1 MENFPE
7 IARDFLAAQAC
18 LSVSDE
24 AALEAALRHAIS
36 DDAWRVKVGES
47 ARRQAVAKTGATP
60 LAVETARQLYEHS
73 LPRPF
78 RSWLLAGLSSLWRA
92 GSRLKRARDLKRI
105 QTLSL
110 PVISVGGIGVGGAGK
125 TPCVLHFAALL
136 QQAGRHPAFL
146 TRGYRRISQE
156 TCTVLAAGGIAT
168 VEQTGDEAQLLLRS
182 GLGPVAICADRAT
195 GGRALQSQFPA
206 DLFVLESGI
215 IKLLKDTNGD
225 GKPDK
230 SIVFADNL
238 VLPSGIMKWKKG
250 VLVVDVPDVWYLEDT
265 NGDGKADKKEKMLT
279 GFARTN
285 PQHIANTP
293 VLGVDN
299 WIYIAHQGIITP
311 KVSMEFNDTGSSVRY
326 PGKPGL
332 ASLPRDA
339 AGRSIR
345 FRPDMYELEM
355 LSGESQYGHT
365 FDPWGHHFCT
375 SNANHLFTEI
385 ISASYLQRNPS
396 LLVADATENIPDH
409 GDAAE
414 VFPITT
420 NPQHQLLTDVGV
432 ITSSC
437 GVTWYQG
444 GLFPDSFNNITFI
457 AEPVHNLIHA
467 DRIHPKG
474 ASFSAS
480 RVYANKEFL
489 ASKDAWFRPVQ
500 FYIGPDGALYVID
513 YYRQIIEHPEWMSD
527 DVNKSG
533 ALYNGSNKGRIYRII
548 PEGTSRVDW
557 VNTLKLGEATNQ
569 VLVQSLAHKNSWW
582 RRNAQ
587 RLLSDRNDSVIPAF
601 LKQFIDTTTSS
612 AGMVQ
617 AMWLLHSKG
626 TIDSS
631 VFIKAFNHPV
641 AGVRENAIKIAETYL
656 KKWPS
661 IASHLFQLKNDSDA
675 RVRYQLLCSIGSV
688 TGPVA
693 ESTRV
698 QLLLKDIEDKWV
710 QLAMLT
716 STSGKELTTLT
727 RTIDEL
733 SDMETPGRKL
743 FFENC
748 AAVIAL
754 SQNVPAIKSSIRYAT
769 TGISEKSG
777 WWQSAIMEGL
787 LKGFSVKGIPSAGF
801 YQEKQQLQKLF
812 AASTPLSIRKSAME
826 LVKSFG
832 AGSGKSMNALIINAR
847 KN

>member
-1 MENFPE
+1 M
-7 IARDFLAAQAC
+7 
-18 LSVSDE
+18 
-24 AALEAALRHAIS
+24 
-36 DDAWRVKVGES
+36 
-47 ARRQAVAKTGATP
+47 
-60 LAVETARQLYEHS
+60 
-73 LPRPF
+73 
-78 RSWLLAGLSSLWRA
+78 
-92 GSRLKRARDLKRI
+92 
-105 QTLSL
+105 
-110 PVISVGGIGVGGAGK
+110 
-125 TPCVLHFAALL
+125 
-136 QQAGRHPAFL
+136 
-146 TRGYRRISQE
+146 
-156 TCTVLAAGGIAT
+156 
-168 VEQTGDEAQLLLRS
+168 
-182 GLGPVAICADRAT
+182 
-195 GGRALQSQFPA
+195 
-206 DLFVLESGI
+206 
-215 IKLLKDTNGD
+215 
-225 GKPDK
+225 
-230 SIVFADNL
+230 
-238 VLPSGIMKWKKG
+238 
-250 VLVVDVPDVWYLEDT
+250 
-265 NGDGKADKKEKMLT
+265 
-279 GFARTN
+279 
-285 PQHIANTP
+285 
-293 VLGVDN
+293 
-299 WIYIAHQGIITP
+299 
-311 KVSMEFNDTGSSVRY
+311 
-326 PGKPGL
+326 
-332 ASLPRDA
+332 
-339 AGRSIR
+339 
-345 FRPDMYELEM
+345 
-355 LSGESQYGHT
+355 
-365 FDPWGHHFCT
+365 HH
-375 SNANHLFTEI
+375 
-385 ISASYLQRNPS
+385 
-396 LLVADATENIPDH
+396 
-409 GDAAE
+409 

-847 KN
+847 KIAGDSSSDVAFREDAINLLSLDTTAGSDELLELLVQPDERESLQQLAIKVYAKKAPLKAGRFSIGVWKSMGPSLRDVAINTFFVSGDMQKLLLSALEEGKIQTGSIGWQRSVWLMNEDNPDIRNRARTLFADRVTGRSSIIKKYNEALSMEGDVLKGKEVFKINCSSCHQVSGQNGTAFGPDLASIRNRESKFIMADILDPNRSIADTYEQWTITQKRGDKISGIVASETSSAITIRTVIGGSQTIPRTEISTMEASAISAMPAGFEGTIPISEMANLLAFLKKSSSLKE